1 MFKKLFFLII
11 SATILV
17 ALYGCHA
24 GGSSPMA
31 PDNSAVTVSPLTR
44 TVNANGKFDDI
55 TFPSGA
61 VIKCPND
68 NTFKEGVEVTAAE
81 QKVPVITDN
90 SGTYSYIYVY
100 NISAVLPAENSL
112 SAEVA
117 VNTIEKPLSV
127 TLPNDST
134 AGTCYVGTRAN
145 ESDSWHYSLVAD
157 GVNSNARFMRLSANP
172 PKSCTFNLYKLNI
185 QFRLFVFD
193 NEEKKDEVQVDTLT
207 LTPADDVE
215 IKDGKY
221 TGKLTVK
228 LNVEGENLNGIKAED
243 LVAKIIYRSENQQGA
258 NIDFAANKTDS
269 SDKAVTGGYEH
280 SFEITNIK
288 IDNSLG
294 NTAELSF
301 ELNLDGISLEEFPTS
316 FLVEFYSKGSDENTR
331 PFEYTQTFGFETKEQ
346 QLEPEPEPQ
355 PEPQPMTNYEI
366 TYDLDGGQ
374 PTKDNPSNYTAETET
389 FTLNNPTK
397 TGYTFTGWTGTDL
410 DNPKTEVI
418 IAKGSTGNRE
428 YKANWQQ
435 NAPDEYT
442 LTLVAGTGIASVD
455 DEKAYRKDT
464 SITLNCT
471 VKDGYE
477 FVNWTDS
484 EGKAVTSPF
493 TMPEKAV
500 TLTANA
506 KVITYNLTY
515 TNVENCTFATANPE
529 NYTVETESFTLNN
542 PTKDGYIFKGW
553 SGTDLT
559 GESNQEVT
567 IAKGST
573 GTRSYTANF
582 VENYNIT
589 YDLAEGSLP
598 QGTTN
603 PATYSVLSDEITL
616 NNPTRT
622 GYTFKGWSGTDL
634 NGDSNESVTIAKGS
648 TGARTYTANW
658 KLNLTLSIAA
668 NENTIIE
675 NDLYDCNASF
685 TITPTVET
693 GVVITD
699 TEKANILA
707 ALCVKDSK
715 NTSLSNLAADWN
727 NESKIVLTFDTATLT
742 ASISYSISFGEI
754 DGVKLSCQP
763 LSFKTFYF
771 KGRGVEDNPY
781 QVASATQL
789 NLVRNY
795 LSCHFEQTDTID
807 LDGYNWVPIGLNYS
821 NRFTGTYNGNDNKI
835 MNLTISSSERI
846 DYAGLFGVVVGKIE
860 NLILDRFSV
869 TGANNTALD
878 CGSAGVIAGYLGGEI
893 ASCTVTDSSGN
904 NQSVIRSAGEVG
916 GICGGVNGGSI
927 SSCHVENCD
936 IIVDGVGL
944 TGSMYAGGICGFGCT
959 ISSCYISNTNIQA
972 VNADCSIG
980 GICAILPVGK
990 ILSSCY
996 VVNSTVSADNSCS
1009 KAYVGG
1015 IVGLNHCPEYCNII
1029 SSCYVANSNVSANNS
1044 NLEAYVGG
1052 IGGYV
1057 DQNCNIS
1064 SCYVANS
1071 TVSANNS
1078 NSYAYVGG
1086 IGGYVYQNSNISSCY
1101 VSLNSETISG
1111 PSDRFG
1117 TIAGFF
1123 NASNN
1128 AKVTDCFYNKTL
1140 SAGEKLVALVFGSGV
1155 TNCYDGVGDLS
1166 TFSGKIWSDGKAYTA
1181 DDSVW
1186 KYYDFSS
1193 FPPTLNQNQ
1202 E

>member
-31 PDNSAVTVSPLTR
+31 PDNSAITVSPLTR

-68 NTFKEGVEVTAAE
+68 NTFKEGVEVTASE

-90 SGTYSYIYVY
+90 SGTYSYIYLY
-100 NISAVLPAENSL
+100 NISAVLPSENSL
-112 SAEVA
+112 SAEVP

-145 ESDSWHYSLVAD
+145 ESDPWHYSLVTD

-193 NEEKKDEVQVDTLT
+193 NEEKKDEVQVDTVT
-207 LTPADDVE
+207 LAPAEDVE
-215 IKDGKY
+215 TKDGKY

-258 NIDFAANKTDS
+258 NISFTNNHTDS

-301 ELNLDGISLEEFPTS
+301 ELNLDGVSLEDFPKD

-331 PFEYTQTFGFETKEQ
+331 PFEYTQTFGFETKEPTNPDNPDSPDNPDPEPDPQ
-346 QLEPEPEPQ
+346 PDPEPEPEPE
-355 PEPQPMTNYEI
+355 PEP
-366 TYDLDGGQ
+366 
-374 PTKDNPSNYTAETET
+374 
-389 FTLNNPTK
+389 
-397 TGYTFTGWTGTDL
+397 GY
-410 DNPKTEVI
+410 
-418 IAKGSTGNRE
+418 
-428 YKANWQQ
+428 
-435 NAPDEYT
+435 YT
-442 LTLVAGTGIASVD
+442 LALNCGTGIASVEGTGNYKA
-455 DEKAYRKDT
+455 DESVA
-464 SITLNCT
+464 LNCT

-484 EGKAVTSPF
+484 EGNAVTSPF

-506 KVITYNLTY
+506 KVINYNITYQNTDGS
-515 TNVENCTFATANPE
+515 TFVTANPE

-567 IAKGST
+567 IAKGSI
-573 GTRSYTANF
+573 GARSYTANF
-582 VENYNIT
+582 VEIYNIT
-589 YDLAEGSLP
+589 YDLANGSLP

-846 DYAGLFGVVVGKIE
+846 ECAGLFGEVEGKIE

-878 CGSAGVIAGYLGGEI
+878 CGSAGVIAGYLRGEI

-904 NQSVIRSAGEVG
+904 NQSVIRSARKVG
-916 GICGGVNGGSI
+916 GICGFVNGGSI

-944 TGSMYAGGICGFGCT
+944 TGSMYAGGICGSGCT

-980 GICAILPVGK
+980 GICAILPVGN

-1015 IVGLNHCPEYCNII
+1015 IVGLNHCPVDYCNII

-1057 DQNCNIS
+1057 YQNCNIS

-1086 IGGYVYQNSNISSCY
+1086 IGGYVDQNCNISSCY

-1193 FPPTLNQNQ
+1193 FPPTLNQN
-1202 E
+1202 